1 MKFHKINF
9 IILLILSLA
18 SSLMACNKEEERL
31 IDENLD
37 LSNKGIIKVYNAT
50 LGSTRNNI
58 YIDNV
63 AITGTTGT
71 YAFSS
76 AFPSTVYGIAVDP
89 GNRAIQI
96 KDTQTTSTQKPIDL
110 MASIEAGKNYT
121 IFTYDTLTQAKG
133 KIVETAIVSTDS
145 SRIRFANFI
154 FSTTPT
160 PNVDVYSV
168 RKQANIFTN
177 VATTQVT
184 DYIPFSSFRN
194 DTLYVRATGTTANL
208 TPVFGF
214 SPTRKRSYT
223 IVFKGRYLT
232 TGTTGIARL
241 LTSFPDY

>member
-1 MKFHKINF
+1 MKFHKSSF
-9 IILLILSLA
+9 IILLVLGYA
-18 SSLMACNKEEERL
+18 SYFVACNKEEERM

-37 LSNKGIIKVYNAT
+37 LSGKGIIKIYNAT

-58 YIDNV
+58 YIDNIP
-63 AITGTTGT
+63 ITGTTGT

-76 AFPSTVYGIAVDP
+76 AFPSTVYGIAVEP

-110 MASIEAGKNYT
+110 MASIAAGKNYT
-121 IFTYDTLTQAKG
+121 IFTYDTLTQAKA
-133 KIVETAIVSTDS
+133 KIVETAIVTSDS
-145 SRIRFANFI
+145 SRLRFANFI
-154 FSTTPT
+154 FSTTPV

-168 RKQANIFTN
+168 KRQENIFTN

-214 SPTRKRSYT
+214 SPTRERSYT
-223 IVFKGRYLT
+223 IVFTGRYQT
-232 TGTTGIARL
+232 TGATGIARL